1 MLTFQAGQNFSLS
14 QKTPGI
20 QQVDLDL
27 SWEPAEGPWM
37 LDASAFALTAE
48 GKVRNDGDFIFYNQ
62 PALADGGIDL
72 EQEGRRFAVRLAEL
86 PADIIRI
93 AIAVT
98 LEAGNGETF
107 AALRQVRLEL
117 RDGDSQTGIASFT
130 LGTVGMTET
139 AIIMG
144 ELYRRASEWKFR
156 ALGQGFA
163 GGLAA
168 LAGNFGVDVS
178 DEAGAASPVPPP
190 AAPEASP
197 QPAPAPLTP
206 IPELARAEPV
216 ASPYPSPPPPERRE
230 PEVLPTAPV
239 ASTDQL
245 SALCRELEQVG
256 NGFLTWIDE
265 HPDRVGQEKAGL
277 TKEFRRLTALARR
290 LDQAV
295 QRPMCAGVF
304 GPSQSG
310 KSYLISALARKGNA
324 PLLADFAG
332 QKIDF
337 IRDINPEGGRES
349 TGLVTRFTLQTTP
362 GATPAAPVQMR
373 LLTQTDLVKMLGNTY
388 YADCDHSD
396 DEPLTQSQLNELLSS
411 LTPAAQ
417 ATPTDPL
424 NAEDIFDLQAYFER
438 YFKGQERVR
447 VLRHGYWEQAAQ
459 LAPRLR
465 IQDRARLFS
474 VIWGDVEAFSQL
486 YLRLYNG
493 LQGLNFATEA
503 QAGLEAL
510 IPREQSIIDV
520 QTLKGLGTGGGGTL
534 TLIGNN
540 GARVTLPRS
549 EVTALIAEL
558 RIVISEQPWDFFQH
572 TDLLDFPG
580 ARSREQIKELPTF
593 LQGQDALQSLF
604 LRGKVAYLFE
614 RYCAEQELTSMLL
627 CIGPSNQEVKTL
639 PEMVYD
645 WIASTHGATPELRAQ
660 QPTALFLVLTKF
672 DMEFEEKAG
681 ERSPEGRWTTRL
693 ESSLLNFFG
702 KQHEW
707 PRQWDTQGGFRN
719 SYWLRNPNFKA
730 KHMFDYS
737 EQGRETGIRPGEKS
751 RIEMFRAAFLQDQH
765 ANRHFRNPLEA
776 WEAGFALNDGGI
788 TYLAQNLRPLC
799 NPELKRR
806 QLTGQA
812 AQLRS
817 QMAERIDHYHV
828 SDNPEL
834 ELEKRLEAARLVA
847 ARLIDC
853 AGEQRFGELLRALQT
868 DSDDLEGIYYRIE
881 TRVPDEKQVVG
892 GPTIGAAVDTQKMK
906 TLLGLSTPAGAS
918 EEMRK
923 DDAALFARE
932 TVAEWMQD
940 LQDLSGDPSRCDY
953 YRVPPALMAEF
964 VKELISG
971 AQRLKLEERIVAQ
984 TRQVTGF
991 RMKFE
996 QIVTLPARLTAN
1008 LLNGYVDFLGYNA
1021 LALDKRP
1028 LLALESGP
1036 RPVFP
1041 PRPAPQGGPQLSEQQ
1056 STYDQDYYTDW
1067 IRAYLDLVERNARFH
1082 DGAEVDLAANRRL
1095 GELLA
1100 RLRAAG

>member
-424 NAEDIFDLQAYFER
+424 
-438 YFKGQERVR
+438 
-447 VLRHGYWEQAAQ
+447 
-459 LAPRLR
+459 
-465 IQDRARLFS
+465 
-474 VIWGDVEAFSQL
+474 
-486 YLRLYNG
+486 
-493 LQGLNFATEA
+493 
-503 QAGLEAL
+503 
-510 IPREQSIIDV
+510 
-520 QTLKGLGTGGGGTL
+520 
-534 TLIGNN
+534 
-540 GARVTLPRS
+540 
-549 EVTALIAEL
+549 
-558 RIVISEQPWDFFQH
+558 
-572 TDLLDFPG
+572 
-580 ARSREQIKELPTF
+580 
-593 LQGQDALQSLF
+593 
-604 LRGKVAYLFE
+604 
-614 RYCAEQELTSMLL
+614 
-627 CIGPSNQEVKTL
+627 
-639 PEMVYD
+639 
-645 WIASTHGATPELRAQ
+645 
-660 QPTALFLVLTKF
+660 
-672 DMEFEEKAG
+672 
-681 ERSPEGRWTTRL
+681 
-693 ESSLLNFFG
+693 
-702 KQHEW
+702 
-707 PRQWDTQGGFRN
+707 
-719 SYWLRNPNFKA
+719 
-730 KHMFDYS
+730 
-737 EQGRETGIRPGEKS
+737 
-751 RIEMFRAAFLQDQH
+751 
-765 ANRHFRNPLEA
+765 
-776 WEAGFALNDGGI
+776 
-788 TYLAQNLRPLC
+788 
-799 NPELKRR
+799 
-806 QLTGQA
+806 
-812 AQLRS
+812 
-817 QMAERIDHYHV
+817 
-828 SDNPEL
+828 
-834 ELEKRLEAARLVA
+834 
-847 ARLIDC
+847 
-853 AGEQRFGELLRALQT
+853 
-868 DSDDLEGIYYRIE
+868 
-881 TRVPDEKQVVG
+881 
-892 GPTIGAAVDTQKMK
+892 
-906 TLLGLSTPAGAS
+906 
-918 EEMRK
+918 
-923 DDAALFARE
+923 
-932 TVAEWMQD
+932 
-940 LQDLSGDPSRCDY
+940 
-953 YRVPPALMAEF
+953 
-964 VKELISG
+964 
-971 AQRLKLEERIVAQ
+971 
-984 TRQVTGF
+984 
-991 RMKFE
+991 
-996 QIVTLPARLTAN
+996 
-1008 LLNGYVDFLGYNA
+1008 
-1021 LALDKRP
+1021 
-1028 LLALESGP
+1028 
-1036 RPVFP
+1036 
-1041 PRPAPQGGPQLSEQQ
+1041 
-1056 STYDQDYYTDW
+1056 
-1067 IRAYLDLVERNARFH
+1067 
-1082 DGAEVDLAANRRL
+1082 
-1095 GELLA
+1095 
-1100 RLRAAG
+1100 

>member
-1 MLTFQAGQNFSLS
+1 VLTFQAGQNFSLS

-20 QQVDLDL
+20 QRVDLDL
-27 SWEPAEGPWM
+27 SWEPAEGSWT
-37 LDASAFALTAE
+37 LDASAFALTAQ
-48 GKVRNDGDFIFYNQ
+48 GRVRNDGDFVFYNQ

-72 EQEGRRFAVRLAEL
+72 EEDGRRFAITLADL
-86 PADIIRI
+86 PPDIARV

-98 LEAGNGETF
+98 LDAESGQTF
-107 AALRQVRLEL
+107 AALRRVRLEL
-117 RDGDSQTGIASFT
+117 RDGDNQTGIASFT
-130 LGTVGMTET
+130 LDTAGMTEA
-139 AIIMG
+139 AIILG
-144 ELYRRASEWKFR
+144 ELYRHRSEWKFR
-156 ALGQGFA
+156 AVGQGFV

-178 DEAGAASPVPPP
+178 DDAEPPAEPTHTEPATPPLPSPPP
-190 AAPEASP
+190 SSKRELSPTPEP
-197 QPAPAPLTP
+197 
-206 IPELARAEPV
+206 ARAEPV
-216 ASPYPSPPPPERRE
+216 PPPPAPVPE
-230 PEVLPTAPV
+230 PLPTGAV

-245 SALCRELEQVG
+245 SALCRKLEQVS
-256 NGFLTWIDE
+256 NDFLGWLDE
-265 HPDRVGQEKAGL
+265 YPDRVGQEKAGL
-277 TKEFRRLTALARR
+277 TKEFRRLTAQARR
-290 LDQAV
+290 LHQAV

-332 QKIDF
+332 QEIDF

-373 LLTQTDLVKMLGNTY
+373 LLTQTDLVKMIGNTY
-388 YADCDHSD
+388 YSDCDHSD
-396 DEPLTQSQLNELLSS
+396 DELLTQSQVNELLAR
-411 LTPAAQ
+411 LTPLAQ
-417 ATPTDPL
+417 ATAVDPL
-424 NAEDIFDLQAYFER
+424 TTEDVFDLQAYFER

-447 VLRHGYWEQAAQ
+447 LLRHGYWEQAAQ

-465 IQDRARLFS
+465 IAERAKLFS
-474 VIWGDVEAFSQL
+474 IIWGEVDAFSQL
-486 YLRLYNG
+486 YMRLYNG
-493 LQGLNFATEA
+493 LQGLNFATDA

-534 TLIGNN
+534 TLIGTN

-580 ARSREQIKELPTF
+580 ARSREQIKDLPNF
-593 LQGQDALQSLF
+593 LQGQDALQGLF

-645 WIASTHGATPELRAQ
+645 WIASTHGATPELRSQ

-681 ERSPEGRWTTRL
+681 EKSPEGRWTTRL
-693 ESSLLNFFG
+693 DSSLINFFG

-707 PRQWDTQGGFRN
+707 PRQWDTQGVFRN

-730 KHMFDYS
+730 KHIFDY
-737 EQGRETGIRPGEKS
+737 EDNREIGVRPGEKK
-751 RIEMFRAAFLQDQH
+751 RIEMFRAAFLRDQH
-765 ANRHFRNPLEA
+765 ANGHFRNPVEA
-776 WEAGFALNDGGI
+776 WEAGFTLNDGGI

-806 QLTGQA
+806 QLTGQT
-812 AQLRS
+812 AQLRA
-817 QMAERIDHYHV
+817 QMTERIDHYHV

-834 ELEKRLEAARLVA
+834 ELEKRLETARLVA
-847 ARLIDC
+847 ASLIDC

-881 TRVPDEKQVVG
+881 TRVPDEKEAVSA
-892 GPTIGAAVDTQKMK
+892 PTIGAAVDTRKMK
-906 TLLGLSTPAGAS
+906 ALLGLGASAGAE

-923 DDAALFARE
+923 DDAALFASE
-932 TVAEWMQD
+932 ALTEWMRD
-940 LQDLSGDPSRCDY
+940 LQDLGGDASRCDY
-953 YRVPPALMAEF
+953 YRVPAALMAEF

-971 AQRLKLEERIVAQ
+971 VQRLKLEERIVAQ
-984 TRQVTGF
+984 TRQAIGF

-996 QIVTLPARLTAN
+996 QIVALPAKLTAN
-1008 LLNGYVDFLGYNA
+1008 LLNSYVDFLGYDA
-1021 LALDKRP
+1021 QALDKRP
-1028 LLALESGP
+1028 QLALDSGP

-1041 PRPAPQGGPQLSEQQ
+1041 PRSAPRGGPQLSEQQ

-1095 GELLA
+1095 GELLG
-1100 RLRAAG
+1100 RLRAVS